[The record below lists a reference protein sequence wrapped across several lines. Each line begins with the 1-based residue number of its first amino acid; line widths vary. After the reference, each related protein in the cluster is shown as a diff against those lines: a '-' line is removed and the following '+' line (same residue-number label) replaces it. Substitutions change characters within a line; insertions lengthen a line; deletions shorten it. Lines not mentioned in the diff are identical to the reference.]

1 MSDSEKRRIRDANGA
16 SNTLIGAGCKIEGK
30 FSGRGNIVIS
40 GDIEGECDIEGT
52 VTLTEN
58 GRWRGTIKANSVI
71 VAGTVEGDICA
82 SDLVEI
88 GSTARVSGT
97 VSSEAIAVAAGAVV
111 EGLMQIPAV
120 IAPTEFVQ
128 KRAAK

>member
-1 MSDSEKRRIRDANGA
+1 MSDSEKRRISDANGG
-16 SNTLIGAGCKIEGK
+16 SVTLIGAGCKIEGK
-30 FSGRGNIVIS
+30 VSGRGNIMIS

-88 GSTARVSGT
+88 SETARVSGT

-111 EGLMQIPAV
+111 EGLMQTPAGK
-120 IAPTEFVQ
+120 APTEFVQ
-128 KRAAK
+128 KRTAK

>member
-1 MSDSEKRRIRDANGA
+1 MSDSKKRKFWDPNGG
-16 SNTLIGAGCKIEGK
+16 SSTLIGAGCKIEGK
-30 FSGRGNIVIS
+30 VSGRGNIMIS
-40 GDIEGECDIEGT
+40 GNFEGDCDIEGN

-88 GSTARVSGT
+88 SDTGRVSGA
-97 VSSEAIAVAAGAVV
+97 VSGEGITVAAGAVV
-111 EGLMQIPAV
+111 EGVMRTSAS

-128 KRAAK
+128 IRAGK

>member
-1 MSDSEKRRIRDANGA
+1 MSDSEKRRISDANGA
-16 SNTLIGAGCKIEGK
+16 SVTLIGAGCKFEGK
-30 FSGRGNIVIS
+30 VSGRGDIMIS

-88 GSTARVSGT
+88 SDTARVSGT

-111 EGLMQIPAV
+111 EGLMQTTAGT
-120 IAPTEFVQ
+120 APTEFVQ
-128 KRAAK
+128 KRTAK

>member
-1 MSDSEKRRIRDANGA
+1 MSDSEKKRIRDADGE

-30 FSGRGNIVIS
+30 FSGRVNIIIS

-82 SDLVEI
+82 SELVEI
-88 GSTARVSGT
+88 SDTARVSGT

-111 EGLMQIPAV
+111 EGLMQTPAG
-120 IAPTEFVQ
+120 IAPTEFAQ
-128 KRAAK
+128 KRTAK